1 MPGQVHF
8 VLDGGPTG
16 KASAGELLE
25 AASGVGQEH
34 VILLPNDKDVILAAE
49 QAASN
54 ENGFLHVIPTTSVV
68 QGMAAALAYLPE
80 GDIDEI
86 VAGMTESAE
95 EIRSVEISTSVRTT
109 SVNGIEIQEGEGS
122 GLLDGVLV
130 ASAPD
135 LVATFVKT
143 LEIGDAQDA
152 EILTVYT
159 GEDVSDA
166 DIERLTSE
174 IQGNFSGVELDIV
187 DGGQPLY
194 PFVAS
199 LE

>member
-1 MPGQVHF
+1 MG
-8 VLDGGPTG
+8 
-16 KASAGELLE
+16 SE
-25 AASGVGQEH
+25 
-34 VILLPNDKDVILAAE
+34 
-49 QAASN
+49 
-54 ENGFLHVIPTTSVV
+54 
-68 QGMAAALAYLPE
+68 MC
-80 GDIDEI
+80 
-86 VAGMTESAE
+86 
-95 EIRSVEISTSVRTT
+95 IRDR
-109 SVNGIEIQEGEGS
+109 
-122 GLLDGVLV
+122 LDGVLV

-135 LVATFVKT
+135 LITTFVKT
-143 LEIGDAQDA
+143 LGIGDAQDA

>member
-1 MPGQVHF
+1 
-8 VLDGGPTG
+8 
-16 KASAGELLE
+16 
-25 AASGVGQEH
+25 
-34 VILLPNDKDVILAAE
+34 
-49 QAASN
+49 
-54 ENGFLHVIPTTSVV
+54 
-68 QGMAAALAYLPE
+68 MAAALAYLPE

-109 SVNGIEIQEGEGS
+109 SVNGIEIQEGEGI

>member
-1 MPGQVHF
+1 M
-8 VLDGGPTG
+8 
-16 KASAGELLE
+16 
-25 AASGVGQEH
+25 
-34 VILLPNDKDVILAAE
+34 
-49 QAASN
+49 
-54 ENGFLHVIPTTSVV
+54 
-68 QGMAAALAYLPE
+68 
-80 GDIDEI
+80 
-86 VAGMTESAE
+86 
-95 EIRSVEISTSVRTT
+95 
-109 SVNGIEIQEGEGS
+109 
-122 GLLDGVLV
+122 

-143 LEIGDAQDA
+143 LEIGGAQDA